1 MGVSDRCLTPNEQP
15 SPTKKATLYIMTC
28 TFPYDDARFVLEQQ
42 AKLLTFVDISCPL
55 ATLSYDI
62 CILQHNRE

>member
-1 MGVSDRCLTPNEQP
+1 MGVSDRCFTPNEQP
-15 SPTKKATLYIMTC
+15 SPTKKGYFMMC

-62 CILQHNRE
+62 CIL